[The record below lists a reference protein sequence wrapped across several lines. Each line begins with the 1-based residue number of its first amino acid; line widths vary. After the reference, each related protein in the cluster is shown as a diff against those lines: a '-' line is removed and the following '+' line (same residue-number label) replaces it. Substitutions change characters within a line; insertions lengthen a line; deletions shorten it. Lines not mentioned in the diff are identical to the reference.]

1 MLLHQYVTIL
11 AQSQIYSIGLNPS
24 PFLCKVNR
32 SDYVASLTIV
42 KIDAKFS
49 TKNGNAKIWH
59 WIWHKGGEGLAIPD
73 AKLHSFIFLNSGSSE
88 VLGK

>member
-1 MLLHQYVTIL
+1 MLLHQYGTIL

-24 PFLCKVNR
+24 PFLCKVNG

-42 KIDAKFS
+42 KID
-49 TKNGNAKIWH
+49 AKIWH

-73 AKLHSFIFLNSGSSE
+73 AKLHSFVFLNSGSSE